1 MGEKILREKGL
12 VVRHSV
18 VELIEHWAIALSGLA
33 LVLSGMF
40 EMPMAN
46 RYYISSVPGLAWSAD
61 YIVSLKV
68 HYAASIVFVAAA
80 LFHAVYHGLRGDRG
94 MIPRK
99 GDIRTSIEVMKS
111 FFGTGKEPPFHKY
124 LPEQRLAYIGMAAI
138 IAMLIVSGLVK
149 TYKNIYAPDMSYA
162 VVLWATWVHNIGF
175 VLFVLAFLAH
185 MAAIVLKP
193 NRPMLRG
200 ILTGAVRLDY
210 AEHRHPLW
218 IGELEKTSGG
228 IVEAA
233 KAPEPAQPV
242 PKAEETPQQSDDEKI
257 EGDESMSKTEM
268 LPQVTDGNFDQQVLK
283 AEKPCLVD
291 FWAPW
296 CGPCKAVGPVLEDL
310 AGVYEDRVHIVKLN
324 IDENPNTP
332 MLCRVRSV
340 PTLIL
345 YRGGKELDRIVGLA
359 PKAKLE
365 ELIEKGFGA

>member
-1 MGEKILREKGL
+1 MHEKILREKGR
-12 VVRHSV
+12 VVRHSI

-40 EMPMAN
+40 EMPMAG
-46 RYYISSVPGLAWSAD
+46 RYSINTVPGLAWSGD

-68 HYAASIVFVAAA
+68 HYVASIVFVAAA

-94 MIPRK
+94 MIPRR
-99 GDIRTSIEVMKS
+99 GDIRTSIEVVKS
-111 FFGTGKEPPFHKY
+111 FFGKGKEPPFHKY
-124 LPEQRLAYIGMAAI
+124 LPEQRLAYVGMVVI

-149 TYKNIYAPDMSYA
+149 TWKNIYAPDMSYA

-175 VLFVLAFLAH
+175 VFFILVFFAH

-200 ILTGAVRLDY
+200 ILTGAVSLDY
-210 AEHRHPLW
+210 ATHRHPLW
-218 IGELEKTSGG
+218 IAELEKSSAAL
-228 IVEAA
+228 VEATGE
-233 KAPEPAQPV
+233 PESAQPV
-242 PKAEETPQQSDDEKI
+242 PKAEETPQQPDDEQTK
-257 EGDESMSKTEM
+257 GDESMSERDKI
-268 LPQVTDGNFDQQVLK
+268 PQVTDGNFDQQVLK
-283 AEKPCLVD
+283 AEKPSLVD

-296 CGPCKAVGPVLEDL
+296 CGPCKAVGPILEEL
-310 AGVYEDRVHIVKLN
+310 AGAYGDRVNIVKLN
-324 IDENPNTP
+324 IDENPNAP

-345 YRGGKELDRIVGLA
+345 YKGGKELDRIVGLA

-365 ELIEKGFGA
+365 ELIGKGLGA

>member
-1 MGEKILREKGL
+1 MDDKILREKGR
-12 VVRHSV
+12 VVRHSI
-18 VELIEHWAIALSGLA
+18 VELLEHWAIALSGLA

-99 GDIRTSIEVMKS
+99 GDIRTSIEVVKS
-111 FFGTGKEPPFHKY
+111 FFGKGKEPPFHKY
-124 LPEQRLAYIGMAAI
+124 LPEQRLAYVGMVVI

-149 TYKNIYAPDMSYA
+149 TWKNIYAPDMSYT

-200 ILTGAVRLDY
+200 ILTGAVSLDY
-210 AEHRHPLW
+210 AGHRHPLW
-218 IGELEKTSGG
+218 IAEIEGAQ
-228 IVEAA
+228 AA
-233 KAPEPAQPV
+233 KGEPPAPP
-242 PKAEETPQQSDDEKI
+242 
-257 EGDESMSKTEM
+257 TE
-268 LPQVTDGNFDQQVLK
+268 D
-283 AEKPCLVD
+283 A
-291 FWAPW
+291 
-296 CGPCKAVGPVLEDL
+296 
-310 AGVYEDRVHIVKLN
+310 
-324 IDENPNTP
+324 
-332 MLCRVRSV
+332 SV
-340 PTLIL
+340 P
-345 YRGGKELDRIVGLA
+345 GEAGA
-359 PKAKLE
+359 PPDDAAGETEALP
-365 ELIEKGFGA
+365 IETRESPSPAGNDAAAQKS

>member
-1 MGEKILREKGL
+1 MNEKIIREKRL

-68 HYAASIVFVAAA
+68 HYMASIVFVAAA

-94 MIPRK
+94 MIPRR
-99 GDIRTSIEVMKS
+99 GDIRTSIEVVKS
-111 FFGTGKEPPFHKY
+111 FFGRGKEPPFHKY
-124 LPEQRLAYIGMAAI
+124 LPEQRLAYVGMAAI

-149 TYKNIYAPDMSYA
+149 TYKNIYAPDMNYA
-162 VVLWATWVHNIGF
+162 VVLWATWAHNIGF
-175 VLFVLAFLAH
+175 VLFVLAFFAH

-218 IGELEKTSGG
+218 IAEIEGAAPEDRTEPSATPTE
-228 IVEAA
+228 EAA
-233 KAPEPAQPV
+233 GSEDVPAPAESVAEASADKPAEDKENAMPPAVETAEP
-242 PKAEETPQQSDDEKI
+242 
-257 EGDESMSKTEM
+257 
-268 LPQVTDGNFDQQVLK
+268 
-283 AEKPCLVD
+283 
-291 FWAPW
+291 
-296 CGPCKAVGPVLEDL
+296 
-310 AGVYEDRVHIVKLN
+310 
-324 IDENPNTP
+324 
-332 MLCRVRSV
+332 
-340 PTLIL
+340 
-345 YRGGKELDRIVGLA
+345 
-359 PKAKLE
+359 
-365 ELIEKGFGA
+365 KG

>member
-1 MGEKILREKGL
+1 MDDKILREKGR
-12 VVRHSV
+12 VVRHGI

-61 YIVSLKV
+61 FIVSLKV
-68 HYAASIVFVAAA
+68 HYMASIVFVAAA
-80 LFHAVYHGLRGDRG
+80 LFHVVYHGLRGDRG

-99 GDIRTSIEVMKS
+99 GDLRTSIEVMKS
-111 FFGTGKEPPFHKY
+111 FFGNGKEPPFHKY
-124 LPEQRLAYIGMAAI
+124 LPEQRLAYVGMVAI
-138 IAMLIVSGLVK
+138 IAMLILSGLVK
-149 TYKNIYAPDMSYA
+149 TWKNIYAPDMSYA

-175 VLFVLAFLAH
+175 VLFFFAFLAH

-210 AEHRHPLW
+210 ATHRHPLW
-218 IGELEKTSGG
+218 IGDLEKASGG

-233 KAPEPAQPV
+233 KEPGP
-242 PKAEETPQQSDDEKI
+242 AEETPQQPDNDKI

-268 LPQVTDGNFDQQVLK
+268 IPQVTDGNFDQQVLK

-296 CGPCKAVGPVLEDL
+296 CGPCKAVGPVLEEL
-310 AGVYEDRVHIVKLN
+310 AGVYGDRVTIVKLN

-345 YRGGKELDRIVGLA
+345 YKEGKEMDRIVGLA
-359 PKAKLE
+359 PKSKLE
-365 ELIEKGFGA
+365 ELIGKGMSA

>member
-1 MGEKILREKGL
+1 MDEKILREKGR
-12 VVRHSV
+12 VVRHSI

-61 YIVSLKV
+61 FIVSLKV

-99 GDIRTSIEVMKS
+99 GDVRTSIEVVKS
-111 FFGTGKEPPFHKY
+111 FFGKGKEPPFHKY
-124 LPEQRLAYIGMAAI
+124 LPEQRLAYVGMVVI

-149 TYKNIYAPDMSYA
+149 TWKNIYAPDMSYT

-200 ILTGAVRLDY
+200 ILTGAVSLDY
-210 AEHRHPLW
+210 AGHRHPLW
-218 IGELEKTSGG
+218 IAEIEGAQ
-228 IVEAA
+228 AA
-233 KAPEPAQPV
+233 KGEPPAPP
-242 PKAEETPQQSDDEKI
+242 
-257 EGDESMSKTEM
+257 TE
-268 LPQVTDGNFDQQVLK
+268 V
-283 AEKPCLVD
+283 A
-291 FWAPW
+291 
-296 CGPCKAVGPVLEDL
+296 
-310 AGVYEDRVHIVKLN
+310 
-324 IDENPNTP
+324 
-332 MLCRVRSV
+332 SV
-340 PTLIL
+340 P
-345 YRGGKELDRIVGLA
+345 GEAGA
-359 PKAKLE
+359 PPDDAAGETEALP
-365 ELIEKGFGA
+365 IETRESPSPAGNDAAAQKS

>member
-1 MGEKILREKGL
+1 MDEKILREKGL

-61 YIVSLKV
+61 FIVSLKV

-80 LFHAVYHGLRGDRG
+80 LFHMVCHGLRGDRG

-99 GDIRTSIEVMKS
+99 GDIQTSIEVIKS

-124 LPEQRLAYIGMAAI
+124 LPEQRLAYVGMAVI
-138 IAMLIVSGLVK
+138 IAMLILSGLVK
-149 TYKNIYAPDMSYA
+149 TWKNIYAPDMSYT

-200 ILTGAVRLDY
+200 ILTGAVSLDY

-218 IGELEKTSGG
+218 I
-228 IVEAA
+228 
-233 KAPEPAQPV
+233 
-242 PKAEETPQQSDDEKI
+242 AEI
-257 EGDESMSKTEM
+257 EGASARKVRPPAPPKEDAPGLEEA
-268 LPQVTDGNFDQQVLK
+268 PAPPAGA
-283 AEKPCLVD
+283 AEK
-291 FWAPW
+291 
-296 CGPCKAVGPVLEDL
+296 
-310 AGVYEDRVHIVKLN
+310 
-324 IDENPNTP
+324 
-332 MLCRVRSV
+332 M
-340 PTLIL
+340 
-345 YRGGKELDRIVGLA
+345 
-359 PKAKLE
+359 E
-365 ELIEKGFGA
+365 ELPIENEGVPSPATGENTERKD